1 MHAQGSALHID
12 ALSVSTL
19 TAVTVSLTYFK
30 GRKKNSI
37 ILTKK
42 LYKHLVN
49 LTHLLH
55 WRILVRKAQKT
66 PKSVKALV

>member
-55 WRILVRKAQKT
+55 
-66 PKSVKALV
+66 